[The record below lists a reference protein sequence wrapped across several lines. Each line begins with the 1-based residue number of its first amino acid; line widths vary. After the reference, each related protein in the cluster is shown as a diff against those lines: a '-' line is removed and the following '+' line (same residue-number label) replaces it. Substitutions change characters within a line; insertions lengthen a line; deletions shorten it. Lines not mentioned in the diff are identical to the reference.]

1 MTTAGEPACVGP
13 VGRAP
18 HLVPSVAKKR
28 VDETLE
34 LGRQLLDLC
43 PVENRSSQDEAVL
56 LESAH
61 EGIFRGHCGNG
72 SSLQTRVARQSPL
85 LRGCTGRPALCEQR
99 ASPLEAA
106 PGALLSP

>member
-34 LGRQLLDLC
+34 LAGQLLDLR

-61 EGIFRGHCGNG
+61 EGIFRRHCGSG
-72 SSLQTRVARQSPL
+72 SSLQIRVARQSPL
-85 LRGCTGRPALCEQR
+85 LRGRAGRLALCEQCT
-99 ASPLEAA
+99 STLEAA
-106 PGALLSP
+106 PGTLLSP